1 MAMSTDFNLE
11 EEVGKV
17 LGAWNPLSVPEFLAL
32 DEYRYY
38 ATQVASIGG
47 NADGLRTYLKQLV
60 GEKLSVGYDD
70 ANPEHR
76 KDIERVVEELV
87 QLFKKGGP

>member
-1 MAMSTDFNLE
+1 MNTDFNLE
-11 EEVGKV
+11 EEINKV
-17 LGAWNPLSVPEFLAL
+17 LGAWNPMPVPEFLAL

-38 ATQVASIGG
+38 ATQIVLIGC
-47 NADGLRTYLKQLV
+47 DVDKLRTYLKQLV
-60 GEKLSVGYDD
+60 SEKLSVGYDD